1 MNQIKDIEPVRL
13 TTENKTRITDFR
25 YIKQLSKSE
34 WCEKY
39 NMVWSNE
46 NFQFYKDYS
55 NKVFQTREQLIIE
68 AEAVTDETLLKVYV
82 DEIKYLTDLKSK
94 EIEKEDAGH
103 KYNLSRKKLDEIIAR
118 SKTFKVVEKT
128 PLNMELADF

>member
-1 MNQIKDIEPVRL
+1 
-13 TTENKTRITDFR
+13 
-25 YIKQLSKSE
+25 
-34 WCEKY
+34 
-39 NMVWSNE
+39 MVWSNE
-46 NFQFYKDYS
+46 NFKFYKDYP

-68 AEAVTDETLLKVYV
+68 AEAVTDENILKVYV

-128 PLNMELADF
+128 PLNMELSDF